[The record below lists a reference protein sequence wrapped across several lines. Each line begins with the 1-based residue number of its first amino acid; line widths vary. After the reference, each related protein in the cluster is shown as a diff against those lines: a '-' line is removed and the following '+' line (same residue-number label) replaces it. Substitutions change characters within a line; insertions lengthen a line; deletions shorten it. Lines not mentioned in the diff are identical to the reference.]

1 MLVKTRGVVLR
12 YIKYRE
18 SSIIV
23 NVYTENLGL
32 QSYIVNGI
40 RSSRS
45 KTNRIALFQPLT
57 LLDLVVYYR
66 DNKLLQRLSEVK
78 CHHPFFSIPLK
89 PKKSAIALFMVE
101 VLSKSLKEHTEN
113 QELFRFIWNSIVK
126 FDVGEIP
133 EENFHLVFLVQLSR
147 FLGFSPQ
154 NAKQIFDELRNEL
167 ETNWL
172 TSHEGHL
179 MNDLLVCKYTNS
191 PVLTNAQRSNLLSI
205 LLSFYRW
212 HLEQFGTVK
221 SISVLNQ
228 VFK

>member
-1 MLVKTRGVVLR
+1 MRF
-12 YIKYRE
+12 IKYRE

-32 QSYIVNGI
+32 QGYIVNGI
-40 RSSRS
+40 RTSRS
-45 KTNRIALFQPLT
+45 KTNKIALFQPLT

-66 DNKLLQRLSEVK
+66 ENKPLQRLSEVK
-78 CHHPFFSIPLK
+78 CHHSFFSIPLK
-89 PKKSAIALFMVE
+89 PKKSAIALFLVE

-113 QELFRFIWNSIVK
+113 QELFRFIWNSIIK
-126 FDVGEIP
+126 FDAGEIP

-167 ETNWL
+167 DPTWL
-172 TSHEGHL
+172 TSQEGRL
-179 MNDLLVCKYTNS
+179 MNDLLACEYTNP
-191 PVLTNAQRSNLLSI
+191 PVLTNIQRAKILSV

-212 HLEQFGTVK
+212 HVEHFGTVK

-228 VFK
+228 VFN

>member
-12 YIKYRE
+12 FIKYRE

-23 NVYTENLGL
+23 NIYTENLGL
-32 QSYIVNGI
+32 QGYIVNGI

-66 DNKLLQRLSEVK
+66 EEKQLQRLSEVK
-78 CHHPFFSIPLK
+78 CHHPFYTIPLR

-101 VLSKSLKEHTEN
+101 VLSKSLKEQTEN
-113 QELFRFIWNSIVK
+113 HELFRFIWNSIIK
-126 FDVGEIP
+126 FDVGDIP

-154 NAKQIFDELRNEL
+154 NAKQIFDELNNEL
-167 ETNWL
+167 EHTWP
-172 TSHEGHL
+172 TSQEGHL
-179 MNDLLVCKYTNS
+179 MDDLLVCKYSNPPT
-191 PVLTNAQRSNLLSI
+191 LTNTQRSNLLRI

-221 SISVLNQ
+221 SMTVLNQ